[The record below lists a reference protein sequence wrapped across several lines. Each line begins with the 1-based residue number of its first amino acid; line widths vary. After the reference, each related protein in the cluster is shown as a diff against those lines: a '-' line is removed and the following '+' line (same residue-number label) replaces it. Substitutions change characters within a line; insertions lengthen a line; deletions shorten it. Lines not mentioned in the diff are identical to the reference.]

1 MNKKNFVRRSISI
14 LTDLDDLLKIKFKES
29 NYSFINQLLVE
40 LLELGIIKQMGIE
53 EDKIQNDKIV
63 SMLELICKKL
73 EIK

>member
-14 LTDLDDLLKIKFKES
+14 PTDLDDLLKIKFKES

>member
-14 LTDLDDLLKIKFKES
+14 PTDLDNLLKIKFKES
-29 NYSFINQLLVE
+29 NYSFINELLVE
-40 LLELGIIKQMGIE
+40 LLELGIIKQMGIDE
-53 EDKIQNDKIV
+53 EKFQNDKII

>member
-14 LTDLDDLLKIKFKES
+14 PTDLDDLLKIRFKES

>member
-14 LTDLDDLLKIKFKES
+14 PTDLDDLLKIKFKES

-53 EDKIQNDKIV
+53 EDKIQK
-63 SMLELICKKL
+63 
-73 EIK
+73 